1 MTYDCLRKKSKF
13 GIDGLV
19 KKSVVVLPFMVR
31 YPFDVLRAVSQVEAI
46 TTNGKPNSYGLY
58 NPFALS
64 PAPKALRRRSEV
76 SKGERDFSRT
86 HKYSPTGSKRKA
98 NLRMKSKG
106 ESKAPVKTE
115 KKDGAP
121 EKAQVSIQPS
131 RWTNIVIKEGISIAK
146 KIGAAALLFYMDSTK
161 DIIPLTKIKSD
172 IKLIVLTKRKECVE
186 KAAAF
191 PIHAVVLP
199 EVQLTRSGYLKIGFL
214 SAMSK
219 GLLKSGDVI
228 VCVGGIPEQGYMDTI
243 MLIEVSTESQL
254 FSGAVTAS
262 FLSEIRSDVFE
273 TLLGIVL
280 ELANEGR
287 EGKPVGSIFVLGDHE
302 KVLSLSSQLVFNPFH
317 GHPEEALNINE
328 PQMRESLKEFSSIDG
343 AFVIREDGVVL
354 AAGRYL
360 NVGYHGEALPQG
372 LGTRHAAAAAITQ
385 ATNSVALTISEST
398 GKVTLFK
405 GGKILT
411 EIEKA
416 PPVPP
421 RVMPA

>member
-1 MTYDCLRKKSKF
+1 VET
-13 GIDGLV
+13 V
-19 KKSVVVLPFMVR
+19 KKSN
-31 YPFDVLRAVSQVEAI
+31 
-46 TTNGKPNSYGLY
+46 T
-58 NPFALS
+58 
-64 PAPKALRRRSEV
+64 KAET
-76 SKGERDFSRT
+76 K
-86 HKYSPTGSKRKA
+86 
-98 NLRMKSKG
+98 
-106 ESKAPVKTE
+106 PVK
-115 KKDGAP
+115 D
-121 EKAQVSIQPS
+121 KAELSAKRLEPAK
-131 RWTNIVIKEGISIAK
+131 WTTVVIKESLAIAK
-146 KIGAAALLFYMDSTK
+146 RIGADALLFYMDSTK
-161 DIIPLTKIKSD
+161 DILPLAKIKSD
-172 IKLIVLTKRKECVE
+172 IKLIILSKRKDCVE
-186 KAAAF
+186 KAMGF
-191 PIHAVVLP
+191 PIHAVMLP

-214 SAMSK
+214 SALSK

-228 VCVGGIPEQGYMDTI
+228 VCVGGVPEQGYMDTI

-254 FSGAVTAS
+254 FSGSVTAS
-262 FLSEIRSDVFE
+262 FPSEIRSEVFE
-273 TLLGIVL
+273 SLLGIVL

-317 GHPEEALNINE
+317 GHPEESLNINE
-328 PQMRESLKEFSSIDG
+328 PQVRESLKEFSSIDG

-416 PPVPP
+416 PPTPP